1 MLKDYII
8 KHDYKVIYLI
18 SKQIFQY
25 LYIGGSIILF
35 KVNIHVAVLNISD
48 TYLHIQQT
56 LMEWLW
62 QVRQYARCCEN
73 KGK

>member
-48 TYLHIQQT
+48 TYLHSTNINGMIMTGQT
-56 LMEWLW
+56 M
-62 QVRQYARCCEN
+62 C
-73 KGK
+73 